1 MKASSPQDLP
11 RLIVEGLNSGDV
23 DSVVSLYEPTGII
36 APDPNQAV
44 VGHAAIRS
52 LTANFVSLGPRLVLH
67 DSESVQTGDVALVCS
82 RVTLTTIDAQ
92 GKKTETHLK
101 PILVVRRQSDGCWLV
116 IIDRPVVVE

>member
-1 MKASSPQDLP
+1 MKASNPQDLP

-23 DSVVSLYEPTGII
+23 DSVVSLYEPNGII
-36 APDPNQAV
+36 APDPNQVV

-52 LTANFVSLGPRLVLH
+52 LTANFVSLRPWLILH
-67 DSESVQTGDVALVCS
+67 DSESVQTGDVALVRS
-82 RVTLTTIDAQ
+82 RVTLTTLDAE

-101 PILVVRRQSDGCWLV
+101 PILVARRQSDGCWLV